1 MILYQF
7 RHPKSIEFLASAGFI
22 SSDTVAPLPDLTTF
36 LSRWISPSVDDQ
48 NYLLI
53 PIILEIL
60 SAFYP
65 AQDAQF
71 TLNEYMSIQ
80 FPEKNESSHQR
91 LLRYL
96 KPFLCFRFKS
106 VFSAF

>member
-7 RHPKSIEFLASAGFI
+7 RHPKSVEFLTSAGFI
-22 SSDTVAPLPDLTTF
+22 SSDAVAPLPDLTSF

-48 NYLLI
+48 NYLLV

-71 TLNEYMSIQ
+71 TLNEYISIQ
-80 FPEKNESSHQR
+80 FPEKNESSHR
-91 LLRYL
+91 DLMRYL
-96 KPFLCFRFKS
+96 RPNSDL
-106 VFSAF
+106 

>member
-36 LSRWISPSVDDQ
+36 LSRWISPSADDQ
-48 NYLLI
+48 NYLLV

-65 AQDAQF
+65 AQDTQF
-71 TLNEYMSIQ
+71 TLNEFISIQ
-80 FPEKNESSHQR
+80 FPEKNEVSHQN

-96 KPFLCFRFKS
+96 ICSCYFRFEP
-106 VFSAF
+106 VF